1 MDDLLSEKEQIEQMR
16 SWWSENG
23 GYVIGGLGLGIA
35 VLAGYNYYENSKLE
49 AQLEGSAMYESLT
62 MHVVSGSLEEAEVV
76 ASDLGAKYAD
86 TSYAAQAKL
95 AMARLYMDKNR
106 DQDAIDA
113 LAELLA
119 SSADEEVKHVARVR
133 LARLLAYQGKSQEV
147 VDLLE
152 EQDSEAFAAIY
163 NELLGDAYHDL
174 GRIEDAQAAYER
186 VLLDPLASGTIDQR
200 LVQWK
205 ALDLPEPSAEE
216 PTATEAATAEPAA
229 EEPAAEEPAAEEPAA
244 EEPAVEEPIDDETV
258 EPSEAEE

>member
-1 MDDLLSEKEQIEQMR
+1 MDDLLSEKEQIEQIR
-16 SWWSENG
+16 SWWSEYG

-35 VLAGYNYYENSKLE
+35 VLAGYNYYQSSKLE

-62 MHVVSGSLEEAEVV
+62 QHVVSGSLEEAEVV
-76 ASDLGAKYAD
+76 ASELGEKYAD

-106 DQDAIDA
+106 DQDAIDV
-113 LAELLA
+113 LTELLA
-119 SSADEEVKHVARVR
+119 SPADEATRNVARAR

-152 EQDSEAFAAIY
+152 GQESEAFAAIY
-163 NELLGDAYHDL
+163 NELLGDAYYAL
-174 GRIEDAQAAYER
+174 GRIEDAQAAYQR
-186 VLLDPLASGTIDQR
+186 VLLDPIAQATVDQQ

-205 ALDLPEPSAEE
+205 ALDLPEP
-216 PTATEAATAEPAA
+216 EAQAPAAAEPEAQESVDEPMDEVA
-229 EEPAAEEPAAEEPAA
+229 VGEEPAT
-244 EEPAVEEPIDDETV
+244 EEPAVDETV